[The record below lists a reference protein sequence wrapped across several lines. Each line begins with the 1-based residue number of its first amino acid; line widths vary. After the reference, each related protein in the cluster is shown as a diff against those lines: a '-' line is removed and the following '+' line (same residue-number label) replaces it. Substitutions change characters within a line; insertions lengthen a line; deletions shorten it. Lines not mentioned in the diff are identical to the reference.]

1 MRTRQAGTH
10 LGRGLVG
17 VPLLAA
23 VIAAQLGAGTAAADT
38 DAESLLRDQWAL
50 EAIGAQEAWDA
61 GGSDE
66 AGDEQAGRGGGAT
79 VAIVGTGVDA
89 EHPDLRGEATAG
101 TDFSGGGGDGSDGS
115 STALAGIAAARGH
128 GQEHLGGVLGSAPGA
143 GLLSVRVAPEGGRAA
158 DADALQRGIRYAA
171 EEGAQVVVVAEGVS
185 GGQDAQGAAD
195 AVGAAVRAGA
205 LVLLPAGDPVA
216 EAAGDVEGALTVGAV
231 GESPAP
237 PAGGAPAGTAEGAE
251 GGAASGPD
259 LLAPGTGVDAIAPGG
274 DYQEVDGDDAAAA
287 LAGGVGALVRAAHP
301 QLLPA
306 QAAEALT
313 GGAENGVLNAPG
325 AIREAA
331 AAAEGVPLYDED
343 LVTED
348 DGLPVPAWALWT
360 GVGVLVAVLIV
371 LGVLLF
377 RRATEN
383 PYDLPED
390 EPVEVPAGSPE
401 QERTTRSIGR
411 RRKGAGRRRK

>member
-10 LGRGLVG
+10 LGRGLAA

-23 VIAAQLGAGTAAADT
+23 VIAAQAGAGTAAADT
-38 DAESLLRDQWAL
+38 GSGGLLREQWAL

-61 GGSDE
+61 GGSGE
-66 AGDEQAGRGGGAT
+66 AGDEEAGRGGGAT
-79 VAIVGTGVDA
+79 VAIVGTGVDTD
-89 EHPDLRGEATAG
+89 HPDLRGEVTAG
-101 TDFSGGGGDGSDGS
+101 TDFSGGPGEGADGS

-128 GQEHLGGVLGSAPGA
+128 GKEHLGGVLGSAPGA
-143 GLLSVRVAPEGGRAA
+143 GLLSVRVAPEGGEAA
-158 DADALQRGIRYAA
+158 DADALEQGIRYAA
-171 EEGAQVVVVAEGVS
+171 DEGAQVVVVAEGVS
-185 GGQDAQGAAD
+185 AGQEGAGVAD
-195 AVGAAVRAGA
+195 AVGDAVRSGA

-231 GESPAP
+231 GESLAPA
-237 PAGGAPAGTAEGAE
+237 AGGTP
-251 GGAASGPD
+251 GGAGAGAD
-259 LLAPGTGVDAIAPGG
+259 LLAPGAGVDAIAAGG
-274 DYQEVDGDDAAAA
+274 DYAEVSGDDAAAA

-313 GGAENGVLNAPG
+313 AGAENGVLSAPG
-325 AIREAA
+325 AVREAD

-348 DGLPVPAWALWT
+348 DGLPVPAWTLWT
-360 GVGVLVAVLIV
+360 AGGVLLIALAVVGVV
-371 LGVLLF
+371 LF
-377 RRATEN
+377 RRATRN

-390 EPVEVPAGSPE
+390 EPVEVPAAAAE

>member
-10 LGRGLVG
+10 LGRGLVA
-17 VPLLAA
+17 VPLLGA
-23 VIAAQLGAGTAAADT
+23 VIAAQMGAGTAAADT
-38 DAESLLRDQWAL
+38 GSGGLLREQWAL

-61 GGSDE
+61 GESGE
-66 AGDEQAGRGGGAT
+66 AGDEEAGRGGGAT
-79 VAIVGTGVDA
+79 VAIVGTGVDTD
-89 EHPDLRGEATAG
+89 HPDLRGEVTEG
-101 TDFSGGGGDGSDGS
+101 TDFSGGPGEGADGS

-128 GQEHLGGVLGSAPGA
+128 GKEHLGGVLGSAPGA
-143 GLLSVRVAPEGGRAA
+143 GLLSVRVAPEGGEAA
-158 DADALQRGIRYAA
+158 DADALERGIRYAA
-171 EEGAQVVVVAEGVS
+171 GEGAQVVVVAEGVS
-185 GGQDAQGAAD
+185 GGQDAEGVAD
-195 AVGAAVRAGA
+195 AVAGAVRSGA

-216 EAAGDVEGALTVGAV
+216 GAAGDVEGVLTVGAV
-231 GESPAP
+231 GESLAPA
-237 PAGGAPAGTAEGAE
+237 AGGTGAGTPGGTGA
-251 GGAASGPD
+251 GAD
-259 LLAPGTGVDAIAPGG
+259 LLAPGTGVDAIAAGG
-274 DYQEVDGDDAAAA
+274 DYAEVSGDDAAAA

-313 GGAENGVLNAPG
+313 GGAENGVLSAPG
-325 AIREAA
+325 AVREAA

-348 DGLPVPAWALWT
+348 GGLPVPAWTLWT
-360 GVGVLVAVLIV
+360 AGGVLLIALAVA
-371 LGVLLF
+371 GVVLF
-377 RRATEN
+377 RRATRN

-390 EPVEVPAGSPE
+390 EPVEVPAAAAE